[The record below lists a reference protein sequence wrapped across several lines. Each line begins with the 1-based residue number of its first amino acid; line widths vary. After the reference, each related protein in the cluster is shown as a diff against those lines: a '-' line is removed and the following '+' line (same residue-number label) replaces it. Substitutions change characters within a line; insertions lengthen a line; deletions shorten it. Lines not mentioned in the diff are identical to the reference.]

1 MNPQEATAEVF
12 WTAFQ
17 ALSASQREAVIER
30 LVRDNQFREDLVDI
44 VILEQRKDEP
54 SRPLED
60 YLADKKSSL

>member
-17 ALSASQREAVIER
+17 ALSADQREAVIER
-30 LVRDNQFREDLVDI
+30 LVRDEQFREDLVDI